1 MLTKYLFELCKILF
15 QEKSLRAKKART
27 AQEHNRSTKHFLTFL
42 QLSQMLFDLWEKN
55 NDMEIVFH
63 FSPQF
68 LLKTFFTTINI

>member
-1 MLTKYLFELCKILF
+1 MLTKHLFQLCTILF

-27 AQEHNRSTKHFLTFL
+27 AQEHNRSTIHLLTFS
-42 QLSQMLFDLWEKN
+42 QLSQMLLDLWEKY

-68 LLKTFFTTINI
+68 LLKILFTTRNI